1 MKRYR
6 FMQKDNKGFISC
18 KYELTTTK
26 NINQV
31 KTAPLYWY
39 LQLNECMVK
48 ESEIK
53 EEK

>member
-6 FMQKDNKGFISC
+6 FMEKDNKGFISC

-31 KTAPLYWY
+31 KTDPLYWY
-39 LQLNECMVK
+39 LPLNECMVK
-48 ESEIK
+48 ESELK

>member
-6 FMQKDNKGFISC
+6 FMAKDDNGFISC

-31 KTAPLYWY
+31 KTDPLYWY
-39 LQLNECMVK
+39 LELNKCMVK

-53 EEK
+53 EDK